1 MVEAPVEAV
10 HVKSVNGVRMFR
22 RPDFEG
28 PSIGSMGLSVLKSH
42 FIRTMNA
49 LFMLNMFL
57 GLFRGSLIC
66 FGLNCARKGFILRR

>member
-1 MVEAPVEAV
+1 M
-10 HVKSVNGVRMFR
+10 HTKSAGCVRMFR

-57 GLFRGSLIC
+57 GC
-66 FGLNCARKGFILRR
+66 NCLGEALSASVSIAVE